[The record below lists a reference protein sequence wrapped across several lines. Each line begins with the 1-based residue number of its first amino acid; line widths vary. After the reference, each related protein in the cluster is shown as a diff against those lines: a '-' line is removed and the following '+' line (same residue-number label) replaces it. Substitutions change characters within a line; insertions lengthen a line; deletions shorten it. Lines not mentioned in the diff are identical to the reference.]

1 MGTASKKL
9 LGSAAEAQPPKI
21 GRIAAPVR
29 KMSAQRLA
37 AAPIAAPAAALV
49 IVFAVVFAIA
59 PAPRANASNSRD
71 SRSRDKTAQNQKNS
85 GKKQQDNSD
94 ALSAALPDPQAIDL
108 LVSQMLAARQ
118 VGDVEAM
125 HKYCDDDMAAVS
137 GAWEPPLVGWGAY
150 AAAYGKQH
158 ERTQGSRLARTTT
171 FTKVM
176 GDTAWV
182 TYQWDFSGQVDG
194 QPAKAV
200 GHTTLVL
207 QKRAGHWL
215 IVLNHTSS
223 VPPSTQASSN
233 APAAIP
239 SAKAH

>member
-1 MGTASKKL
+1 MYSPKKL
-9 LGSAAEAQPPKI
+9 VRCHAEAQRPEV
-21 GRIAAPVR
+21 GRMAAAVR
-29 KMSAQRLA
+29 KMSAKRLA
-37 AAPIAAPAAALV
+37 AAPIAAPTAAL
-49 IVFAVVFAIA
+49 IVVLAVVLAIA
-59 PAPRANASNSRD
+59 PAPGANASNSRD
-71 SRSRDKTAQNQKNS
+71 SRARDKTAQNQKNN

-108 LVSQMLAARQ
+108 LVSQMLAAWQ

-137 GAWEPPLVGWGAY
+137 GAWEPPLVGWPAY
-150 AAAYGKQH
+150 AAAYEKQH
-158 ERTQGSRLARTTT
+158 ERAQGSRLDRTNT

-223 VPPSTQASSN
+223 VPTSMQANSN
-233 APAAIP
+233 PPATIP
-239 SAKAH
+239 SAQAH

>member
-1 MGTASKKL
+1 MYSAKKL
-9 LGSAAEAQPPKI
+9 LSRYAEAQRQEVAPTSAAIKKMLTAAS
-21 GRIAAPVR
+21 IAALMVV
-29 KMSAQRLA
+29 LA
-37 AAPIAAPAAALV
+37 V
-49 IVFAVVFAIA
+49 A
-59 PAPRANASNSRD
+59 PAPRANAAHSRD
-71 SRSRDKTAQNQKNS
+71 SRALDRAAQNQKNN

-108 LVSQMLAARQ
+108 LVSQMLAAWQ
-118 VGDVEAM
+118 VGDVDAM
-125 HKYCDDDMAAVS
+125 HKYYDDDMAAIS

-150 AAAYGKQH
+150 AAAYEKQH
-158 ERTQGSRLARTTT
+158 ERTQGSRLDRTNT

-207 QKRAGHWL
+207 QKRAGHWF

-223 VPPSTQASSN
+223 VPTSTQASSN
-233 APAAIP
+233 AAPTIP
-239 SAKAH
+239 SAQAR

>member
-1 MGTASKKL
+1 MYSAKKL
-9 LGSAAEAQPPKI
+9 LSRYAEAQRQEVAPISAAIKKMLTAAS
-21 GRIAAPVR
+21 IAALMVV
-29 KMSAQRLA
+29 LA
-37 AAPIAAPAAALV
+37 V
-49 IVFAVVFAIA
+49 A
-59 PAPRANASNSRD
+59 PAPRANAAHSRD
-71 SRSRDKTAQNQKNS
+71 SRALDRAAQNQKNN

-108 LVSQMLAARQ
+108 LVSQMLAAWQ
-118 VGDVEAM
+118 VGDVDAM
-125 HKYCDDDMAAVS
+125 HKYYDDDMAAIS

-150 AAAYGKQH
+150 AAAYEKQH
-158 ERTQGSRLARTTT
+158 ERTQGSRLDRTNT

-207 QKRAGHWL
+207 QKRAGHWF

-223 VPPSTQASSN
+223 VPTSTQASSN
-233 APAAIP
+233 AAPTIP
-239 SAKAH
+239 SAQAR

>member
-1 MGTASKKL
+1 MYSAKKL
-9 LGSAAEAQPPKI
+9 LSRYAEAQRQEVAPISAAIKKMLTAAS
-21 GRIAAPVR
+21 IAALMVV
-29 KMSAQRLA
+29 LA
-37 AAPIAAPAAALV
+37 V
-49 IVFAVVFAIA
+49 A
-59 PAPRANASNSRD
+59 PAPRANAAHSRD
-71 SRSRDKTAQNQKNS
+71 SRALDKAAQNQKNN

-108 LVSQMLAARQ
+108 LVSQMLAAWQ
-118 VGDVEAM
+118 VGDVDAM
-125 HKYCDDDMAAVS
+125 HKYYDDDMAAIS

-150 AAAYGKQH
+150 AAAYEKQH
-158 ERTQGSRLARTTT
+158 ERTQGSRLDRTNT
-171 FTKVM
+171 FTKVV

-207 QKRAGHWL
+207 QKRAGHWF

-223 VPPSTQASSN
+223 VPTSTQASSN
-233 APAAIP
+233 AAPTIP
-239 SAKAH
+239 SAQAR

>member
-1 MGTASKKL
+1 MYSAKKL
-9 LGSAAEAQPPKI
+9 LSRYAEAQRQEVAPTSAAIKKMLTAAS
-21 GRIAAPVR
+21 IAALMVV
-29 KMSAQRLA
+29 LA
-37 AAPIAAPAAALV
+37 V
-49 IVFAVVFAIA
+49 A
-59 PAPRANASNSRD
+59 PAPRANAAHSRD
-71 SRSRDKTAQNQKNS
+71 SRALDRAAQNQKNN

-108 LVSQMLAARQ
+108 LVSQMLAAWQ
-118 VGDVEAM
+118 VGDVDAM
-125 HKYCDDDMAAVS
+125 HKYYDDDMAAIS

-150 AAAYGKQH
+150 AAAYEKQH
-158 ERTQGSRLARTTT
+158 ERTQGSRLDRTNT
-171 FTKVM
+171 FTKVV

-207 QKRAGHWL
+207 QKRAGHWF

-223 VPPSTQASSN
+223 VPTSTQASSN
-233 APAAIP
+233 AAPTIP
-239 SAKAH
+239 SAQAR